1 MGQAVDI
8 VKNIMKNKDNYEEL
22 GLIFPEYAREWK
34 EFNMLVGENG
44 SGKTRMLQMIKDNIP
59 EKCIIFYLDFA
70 NYIHPIR
77 RAGENSL
84 NTDENPLVDGLVLR
98 ANVDKGLFLDFL
110 SKLDTQILHMFNE
123 LLRMKNDENERI
135 RKHAQNIL
143 NDLNPSVKDILHRE
157 IKIEE
162 DGIYLCK
169 DQREVTIEN
178 EWKLLSPGEW
188 SILLVIFAILF
199 IRLEKKPCI
208 LLIDELETH
217 LHPEAQIKLY
227 ELLKNGLK
235 ESEADHCTCIASHSI
250 FLLPHF
256 DVQELVYMNN
266 GQIEKINGGIYQQIY
281 DNLTGESNKKKE
293 SLTDFLFSMSAWQYA
308 EFLAEC
314 FLDPQTVDT
323 AQSTDKQ
330 ALQFVEVFKK
340 LCEEKE
346 KVNVLDFGA
355 GSGRIGKCI
364 ELMLKDNEDVFAR
377 IHQLKYNIYDKYSVS
392 FDMKEDTTWMG
403 KKYLSDKHIVS
414 SGVRFDLIILYNVLH
429 EIGIDEWVKELKLI
443 LDLLSEDG
451 VLLFGEREVLSVGER
466 PYGKSGYLVLGKNE
480 LLKLFPGFEIQE
492 ILLPNKQATAA
503 VCFAIKRKPGIK
515 TGYPTETSVK
525 RALRSLKE
533 STKEEIQKRIR
544 NGMGPRD
551 NSRKYAFYCQQ
562 YVNVEEALEMLKSDS
577 PNSKTQSGIFQ
588 NEPRASLNKDG
599 VILTEI
605 LQSGLSPE
613 EKQEQID
620 KLDLADIKEG

>member
-1 MGQAVDI
+1 MGQAVEF
-8 VKNIMKNKDNYEEL
+8 VKNIMKNKENYEDF

-44 SGKTRMLQMIKDNIP
+44 SGKTRVLQMIKNNIP
-59 EKCIIFYLDFA
+59 EKCIVFHLDFA

-77 RAGENSL
+77 RAGGSPL
-84 NTDENPLVDGLVLR
+84 NTDENPLVNGLVFR
-98 ANVDKGLFLDFL
+98 ANVDKRLFWDFL
-110 SKLDTQILHMFNE
+110 PQLDTQILRMFNE

-135 RKHAQNIL
+135 RERAQSIL

-169 DQREVTIEN
+169 DQREVTIER
-178 EWKLLSPGEW
+178 EWNLLSPGEW
-188 SILLVIFAILF
+188 SILLVVFAILF

-235 ESEADHCTCIASHSI
+235 ESDVDHCTCIASHSI

-256 DVQELVYMNN
+256 NVQELVYMNN
-266 GQIEKINGGIYQQIY
+266 GQIEKINGGLYQQIY

-314 FLDPQTVDT
+314 FLEPQTVDT
-323 AQSTDKQ
+323 ARSNDEQ

-346 KVNVLDFGA
+346 KINVLDFGA

-392 FDMKEDTTWMG
+392 FDMKEDTAWMG
-403 KKYLSDKHIVS
+403 KKYICEDDMNPS
-414 SGVRFDLIILYNVLH
+414 SVRFDLILLFNVLH
-429 EIGIDEWVKELKLI
+429 EIGIDEWVKELTLI

-451 VLLFGEREVLSVGER
+451 LLLFGEREVLSVGER
-466 PYGKSGYLVLGKNE
+466 PYGKSGYLILGKKE
-480 LLKLFPGFEIQE
+480 LLKLFPGLEIQE
-492 ILLPNKQATAA
+492 ILLPNKSATAT
-503 VCFAIKRKPGIK
+503 VCFAIRRKPGIK
-515 TGYPTETSVK
+515 TGYPTEASVK

-551 NSRKYAFYCQQ
+551 SSRKYAFYCQQ
-562 YVNVEEALEMLKSDS
+562 YVNVEEALEILKSDS
-577 PNSKTQSGIFQ
+577 PNLKSQSGIFQ
-588 NEPRASLNKDG
+588 NEPKASLGNAD

-605 LQSGLSPE
+605 SQSGLSPE
-613 EKQEQID
+613 EKQEQVD